1 MKCMRKVLWR
11 GLFLALTTYWIPIW
25 ESLWRYQSMTMLTL
39 WSTSLYPRK
48 KIMNFGKSAIKHL
61 LLSILV
67 FKKRKRERLK
77 RKRMKKIRKVE
88 KLWRRRVKVGMK
100 LLLVMMTRTE
110 SFINQVLMIA
120 RSLCSIV
127 WTWLS
132 NLPIKL
138 MILNLT

>member
-1 MKCMRKVLWR
+1 
-11 GLFLALTTYWIPIW
+11 
-25 ESLWRYQSMTMLTL
+25 
-39 WSTSLYPRK
+39 
-48 KIMNFGKSAIKHL
+48 MNFGKSAIKHL

-127 WTWLS
+127 WT
-132 NLPIKL
+132 
-138 MILNLT
+138 